1 MKKVIISWYFQ
12 QIDKWKYLKS
22 GCPLQHIGKEIF
34 LSKVNRTGRVTKKKA
49 KSRTCLSAADREAPS
64 ARADEMDTYTLRL
77 LDGNEVG
84 YFNMEGTKEETED
97 RKVLSENHGRQ
108 CVKNELKAG
117 GIKFLSRVSTWIGYA
132 AALGFYV
139 NLQVEQY
146 EAIDTKFKEQG
157 KSYVEDLYNRI
168 KSDTTEVMDQI

>member
-1 MKKVIISWYFQ
+1 
-12 QIDKWKYLKS
+12 
-22 GCPLQHIGKEIF
+22 
-34 LSKVNRTGRVTKKKA
+34 
-49 KSRTCLSAADREAPS
+49 
-64 ARADEMDTYTLRL
+64 
-77 LDGNEVG
+77 
-84 YFNMEGTKEETED
+84 MEGTKEETED
-97 RKVLSENHGRQ
+97 RKVLFENHGRQ

-117 GIKFLSRVSTWIGYA
+117 GIKFLSNVSTWIGYA

-168 KSDTTEVMDQI
+168 KNDDRSNELDIRMWKQILWNILQGLQ